1 MLSYQRNRY
10 SNGLD
15 YDVRHGT
22 VKGFMHGH
30 NKKQR
35 LFMHA
40 ILHSSSSENLPA
52 NKRRDLHDG
61 IVRRDM
67 KGGMREHKSP
77 INE

>member
-1 MLSYQRNRY
+1 MSYQRNRY

-22 VKGFMHGH
+22 VKGFMRSH

-35 LFMHA
+35 LFEHA
-40 ILHSSSSENLPA
+40 ILHSPSSENLPKE
-52 NKRRDLHDG
+52 KRKTLHDA
-61 IVRRDM
+61 IVRRDL
-67 KGGMREHKSP
+67 KGGMAGHKTP